1 MRFLSGYLREHDPS
15 SEPPK
20 VDLPTDTMYLQDKG
34 SSKKGDHLGPIAQP
48 VKHQGIP
55 VIKIIRRRGRMNA
68 ARIAGVVAVEVRRM
82 Q

>member
-15 SEPPK
+15 TEPPK

-34 SSKKGDHLGPIAQP
+34 SSKKGDRLGPIAQP

-55 VIKIIRRRGRMNA
+55 ATKIRRRRRMNA
-68 ARIAGVVAVEVRRM
+68 ARIAGVVAAEVCRM